1 MNELLGMLI
10 PLLMSGAGLGDI
22 LRTLGG
28 AGQSAAG
35 MDGLSSVMSTSMMR
49 AKQYFPL
56 KQNQETINSAAEM
69 LADRL
74 GINPYSGLGQGMVHM
89 LGSAYHVAPD
99 MIGGILGIPNGQQFF
114 SQIANGASGINLA
127 AGYGRT
133 DILDP
138 YSVMANHKRAMDMA
152 KTVYDVGVRQGG
164 GYDISYSHGLNMDEM
179 GKVTQRLLSSRIAY
193 REVSEGDDGT
203 LRENGRDIS
212 FDKDSEKFKENIKKL
227 GSKFN
232 EAASM
237 LSKVTGSVEE
247 ALNMMDR
254 IAGGNFLG
262 GTAEQ
267 ASKVASQAKRM
278 ATAIRVTSAIAGISP
293 TEAYANMTNLQNGM
307 ATGIGM
313 SSYIA
318 NASGFSSLMGDMA
331 FNATMGYNTW
341 LAMNPN
347 ASPMQKQQALL
358 SVNGRA
364 QAYSSSNAAALSAA
378 IADNANMFSSEE
390 QKQIQDAMRS
400 GHPEAVVELVRSR
413 IGESMYNTYMT
424 DQSVQAAARY
434 RASKDERSSELL
446 KDLDQANIEGNLQ
459 QVEDYGA
466 RLMTRRALSDLDD
479 DLARRSGKTDFA
491 SGRTEAVKRRFVE
504 MAVKQGMTQKGAEA
518 MDVNDLRVWLQ
529 NRPGLDKSDLA
540 KAENLAEIQEAGRQI
555 DSLTMDDSQEEAA
568 RNRLIKEIDSTTWN
582 EDKKRE
588 LKALA
593 GKKGANLEAIANE
606 AFSGKTVDERKEL
619 SERVF
624 QGRFSQAGAAEKK
637 MRLERLEKSQDQ
649 NYTVDERMAA
659 ITRDSARQ
667 DLTEMGGLK
676 KTLLMEAPG
685 NMRKAFDSFLE
696 KAREL
701 EKSGAISLKGDE
713 DLSKTYGN
721 AAAGMLS
728 DIFGDKLGNME
739 GDDLRKLE
747 TRLSEEIVKG
757 MRGGST
763 FQEAFAASMK
773 NLSDAEKSKIGKDN
787 VDRLVASAN
796 KGDLKSADGKTVM
809 VGKTFIDRA
818 SEELAKGAS
827 SEDVR
832 KELSRAGDEIG
843 KIGEGDVLDR
853 FAEKARGLEGKGL
866 LSLGEDKDLNKTYN
880 EAARRMVSGI
890 FGDKLGNM
898 EGDDLRKLETRLSEE
913 IVKGMRGGS
922 TFQVA
927 FADAM
932 GKLTEEEKDKI
943 GYGKDKDGK
952 TLAGEATVKDFI
964 EKAER
969 GDLKDADRKA
979 FLATTSSVIDE
990 RSKGAK
996 ADAIKEMTKLAKGDI
1011 GNLSEADAF
1020 KRFTELAKTVGGYDI
1035 SDEEFDKLSAEKAK
1049 SVGDKGSA
1057 QKAMSDMLG
1066 AMKPRGQKDL
1076 GFFAMSGTG
1085 SPDKAGI
1092 LMAATMFKMA
1102 GGDMSKLNLGKE
1114 WEDILSTIDD
1124 EKAGR
1129 TMNAVSNAIH
1139 VGGASYQKEAIKSA
1153 ETQALRLGELVNKD
1167 KTLLEDA
1174 KAAYGTGPDAEKAK
1188 ERLLGKLKDAGS
1200 ADAKSD
1206 AAMIATLQGQTIG
1219 GQNAMEVMQKGKK
1232 GLEAAKKEAGDKYDE
1247 QMVGVVRE
1255 SARKDSAAYDIGKA
1269 IGDFTRMIS
1278 PFIQDPASVFKS
1290 PIPVQMWGPVDLS
1303 GKGMW
1308 P

>member
-1 MNELLGMLI
+1 MLI
-10 PLLMSGAGLGDI
+10 PFLMQGAGLGDI
-22 LRTLGG
+22 IRAFGG
-28 AGQSAAG
+28 TGNGAAS
-35 MDGLSSVMSTSMMR
+35 MDGLSSAISASMMNAR
-49 AKQYFPL
+49 RNFPL

-69 LADRL
+69 LVDRL
-74 GINPYSGLGQGMVHM
+74 GINPYSGAGQGFSAL
-89 LGSAYHVAPD
+89 LGGAYHAAPD
-99 MIGGILGIPNGQQFF
+99 IVGGILGIPNGQKFF

-127 AGYGRT
+127 AGYGST
-133 DILDP
+133 DVINP
-138 YSVMANHKRAMDMA
+138 YSVMENHKRSIDMA
-152 KTVYDVGVRQGG
+152 KTVYDLGVRQGG

-193 REVSEGDDGT
+193 REVSEGEDGIF
-203 LRENGRDIS
+203 RESGKDIS
-212 FDKDSEKFKENIKKL
+212 FDKESDKFKENIKKL

-254 IAGGNFLG
+254 LAGGNFLG

-278 ATAIRVTSAIAGISP
+278 ATAIRVTSAIAGVSP
-293 TEAYANMTNLQNGM
+293 TEAYDNMMKLQSGM
-307 ATGIGM
+307 AAGMGM
-313 SSYIA
+313 SSYVA
-318 NASGFSSLMGDMA
+318 NASGFSSLIGDMA

-347 ASPMQKQQALL
+347 ASPMQRQQALL
-358 SVNGRA
+358 AVNGRA

-400 GHPEAVVELVRSR
+400 GHPEAIVELVRSR
-413 IGESMYNTYMT
+413 IGERMYNTYMT

-434 RASKDERSSELL
+434 RASKDEKSSALL

-491 SGRTEAVKRRFVE
+491 AGRTEAVKRKFVE

-540 KAENLAEIQEAGRQI
+540 KAENLAEIQESGRQI
-555 DSLTMDDSQEEAA
+555 DSLTMDDRQEEAA
-568 RNRLIKEIDSTTWN
+568 RSRLIKEIDNTTWN
-582 EDKKRE
+582 EDKKSE
-588 LKALA
+588 FKALA
-593 GKKGANLEAIANE
+593 GKRGANLEAIANE

-619 SERVF
+619 TERVF

-676 KTLLMEAPG
+676 KMLAIESQG
-685 NMRKAFDSFLE
+685 DMRKALESFSE
-696 KAREL
+696 RARGL
-701 EKSGAISLKGDE
+701 EKSGSISLEEDK
-713 DLSKTYGN
+713 DLSKTYAS
-721 AAAGMLS
+721 AAKSMLS
-728 DIFGDKLGNME
+728 DIFGRKLGDLE
-739 GDDLRKLE
+739 GEKLGDLEDKVSSKIVDGMKNG
-747 TRLSEEIVKG
+747 LSFG
-757 MRGGST
+757 
-763 FQEAFAASMK
+763 EALASSIE
-773 NLSDAEKSKIGKDN
+773 NLSDEEKGKIGADN
-787 VDRLVASAN
+787 VKKLVSKARS
-796 KGDLKSADGKTVM
+796 GDLRSSDGMTVM
-809 VGKTFIDRA
+809 NGKTFIDRA
-818 SEELAKGAS
+818 SAELAKGAD
-827 SEDVR
+827 SESVR
-832 KELSRAGDEIG
+832 KELAKAGEDVGRINEADAMKRFSERARE
-843 KIGEGDVLDR
+843 
-853 FAEKARGLEGKGL
+853 LEGKGL
-866 LSLGEDKDLNKTYN
+866 LSLGGDNDLSKTYN

-890 FGDKLGNM
+890 FGDKLGDM
-898 EGDDLRKLETRLSEE
+898 EGADLKKFETRISEE
-913 IVKGMRGGS
+913 IVKGMQGGN
-922 TFQVA
+922 TFQKA
-927 FADAM
+927 FASSM
-932 GKLTEEEKDKI
+932 GKLSKEEKEKI
-943 GYGKDKDGK
+943 GFGKDGNGK
-952 TLAGEATVKDFI
+952 TIAGEETVNDFI
-964 EKAER
+964 EKAKKGEL
-969 GDLKDADRKA
+969 DNADWKA
-979 FLATTSSVIDE
+979 FQATSSSVIDE
-990 RSKGAK
+990 RSKGVK

-1011 GNLSEADAF
+1011 GKLSEADAF

-1035 SDEEFDKLSAEKAK
+1035 SDEEFDKLSEEKAK
-1049 SVGDKGSA
+1049 SIGDKGSA

-1153 ETQALRLGELVNKD
+1153 ETQALRLGELVKED
-1167 KTLLEDA
+1167 PSLLEDA
-1174 KAAYGTGPDAEKAK
+1174 KQAYGSDGSVNQDARKRLIERLKGKGVSDAE
-1188 ERLLGKLKDAGS
+1188 
-1200 ADAKSD
+1200 SD
-1206 AAMIATLQGQTIG
+1206 AAMIATLQNKTIG

-1255 SARKDSAAYDIGKA
+1255 SARKDSEGYAIGKS
-1269 IGDFTRMIS
+1269 IGDLISKIS
-1278 PFIQDPASVFKS
+1278 PFIDLVTNPNKMD
-1290 PIPVQMWGPVDLS
+1290 PIPVKLWGPVDLS
-1303 GKGMW
+1303 GKGTW

>member
-1 MNELLGMLI
+1 MNELIGMLI

-56 KQNQETINSAAEM
+56 KQNQQTINSAAEM

-114 SQIANGASGINLA
+114 SQIANGASISLA
-127 AGYGRT
+127 AGYGQT
-133 DILDP
+133 DVLNP

-152 KTVYDVGVRQGG
+152 KTVYDLGVKQGG
-164 GYDISYSHGLNMDEM
+164 GYDISYSHGLNMEEM
-179 GKVTQRLLSSRIAY
+179 GKVTQRLLSSRMAY
-193 REVSEGDDGT
+193 REVAEGEDGT
-203 LRENGRDIS
+203 LMENGKDIS
-212 FDKDSEKFKENIKKL
+212 FDKESDKFKENIKKL

-267 ASKVASQAKRM
+267 ASKAASQAKRM

-293 TEAYANMTNLQNGM
+293 TEAYANMMNLQNGM
-307 ATGIGM
+307 ATGMGM

-358 SVNGRA
+358 AVNGRA

-378 IADNANMFSSEE
+378 IADNANMFSPEE

-400 GHPEAVVELVRSR
+400 GHPEAIVELVRSR

-424 DQSVQAAARY
+424 DPSVQAAARY
-434 RASKDERSSELL
+434 RASKDERSSALL

-466 RLMTRRALSDLDD
+466 RLMTRRALSDLED

-491 SGRTEAVKRRFVE
+491 AGRTDAVKRKFVE

-555 DSLTMDDSQEEAA
+555 DSLTMDDMQEEAA
-568 RNRLIKEIDSTTWN
+568 RNRLIKEIDNTTWN

-619 SERVF
+619 TERVF
-624 QGRFSQAGAAEKK
+624 KGRFSQAGAAEKK

-676 KTLLMEAPG
+676 KKLSS
-685 NMRKAFDSFLE
+685 N
-696 KAREL
+696 
-701 EKSGAISLKGDE
+701 
-713 DLSKTYGN
+713 DLS
-721 AAAGMLS
+721 MLGEA
-728 DIFGDKLGNME
+728 DA
-739 GDDLRKLE
+739 LRE
-747 TRLSEEIVKG
+747 
-757 MRGGST
+757 
-763 FQEAFAASMK
+763 F
-773 NLSDAEKSKIGKDN
+773 
-787 VDRLVASAN
+787 
-796 KGDLKSADGKTVM
+796 
-809 VGKTFIDRA
+809 A
-818 SEELAKGAS
+818 SEA
-827 SEDVR
+827 VR
-832 KELSRAGDEIG
+832 
-843 KIGEGDVLDR
+843 
-853 FAEKARGLEGKGL
+853 LEGKGL
-866 LSLGEDKDLNKTYN
+866 LSLGGDKDLSKTYN

-898 EGDDLRKLETRLSEE
+898 EGDDLKQLETRLSEE
-913 IVKGMRGGS
+913 IVKGMMGGS
-922 TFQVA
+922 TFQEA
-927 FADAM
+927 FAASMKNLSDEDKA
-932 GKLTEEEKDKI
+932 KI
-943 GYGKDKDGK
+943 GFGKDKDDN
-952 TLAGEATVKDFI
+952 TLAGEKTVNDFI

-996 ADAIKEMTKLAKGDI
+996 ADAIKEMTRLAKGDI
-1011 GNLSEADAF
+1011 GDLSEADAF
-1020 KRFTELAKTVGGYDI
+1020 KRFTEIAKTVGGYDI

-1049 SVGDKGSA
+1049 SIGEKGSA

-1066 AMKPRGQKDL
+1066 AMKPRGQRDL

-1153 ETQALRLGELVNKD
+1153 ETQALRLGELVNKN

-1174 KAAYGTGPDAEKAK
+1174 KAAYGTGPDSEKAK
-1188 ERLLGKLKDAGS
+1188 ERLLGKLKALGSSDAN
-1200 ADAKSD
+1200 SD

-1232 GLEAAKKEAGDKYDE
+1232 GLEAAKKDAGDKYDE

-1290 PIPVQMWGPVDLS
+1290 PIPVKMWGPVDLS
-1303 GKGMW
+1303 GKGTW

>member
-1 MNELLGMLI
+1 MNELFGMLI

-28 AGQSAAG
+28 AGQGAAG
-35 MDGLSSVMSTSMMR
+35 MDGLSSVMSLSLMR

-74 GINPYSGLGQGMVHM
+74 GINPYSGLGQGIVNM
-89 LGSAYHVAPD
+89 LGSAYHLAPD
-99 MIGGILGIPNGQQFF
+99 MIGGILGIPNGQNFF
-114 SQIANGASGINLA
+114 SAIANGASGISLA
-127 AGYGRT
+127 AGYGQT
-133 DILDP
+133 DVLNP
-138 YSVMANHKRAMDMA
+138 YSVMENHKRAMEMA
-152 KTVYDVGVRQGG
+152 KTVYDLGVKQGG
-164 GYDISYSHGLNMDEM
+164 GYDIAYSHGLNMEEM
-179 GKVTQRLLSSRIAY
+179 GKVTQRLLSSRMAY
-193 REVSEGDDGT
+193 REVAEGEDGT
-203 LRENGRDIS
+203 LMENGKDIS
-212 FDKDSEKFKENIKKL
+212 FDKESEKFKENIKKL

-254 IAGGNFLG
+254 LAGGNFLG

-267 ASKVASQAKRM
+267 ASRVASQAKRM

-307 ATGIGM
+307 ATGMGM

-318 NASGFSSLMGDMA
+318 KASGFSSLMGDMA

-347 ASPMQKQQALL
+347 ASPMQRQQALL
-358 SVNGRA
+358 AVNGRA
-364 QAYSSSNAAALSAA
+364 QAYASSNAAALAAA
-378 IADNANMFSSEE
+378 IADNADSFSSEE
-390 QKQIQDAMRS
+390 LKQIQDDMRS
-400 GHPEAVVELVRSR
+400 GHPEAIVDLVRSR
-413 IGESMYNTYMT
+413 IGESRYNTYMT
-424 DQSVQAAARY
+424 DPSVQAAARY
-434 RASKDERSSELL
+434 NVSKNEMKSALM
-446 KDLDQANIEGNLQ
+446 KDLDQANLEGGLQ

-466 RLMTRRALSDLDD
+466 RLMTRRTLSDIDD

-491 SGRTEAVKRRFVE
+491 AGRTAAVKETLVE
-504 MAVKQGMTQKGAEA
+504 IAVKQGKMTQKGAEA
-518 MDVNDLRVWLQ
+518 MDVNDLRAWLQ
-529 NRPGLDKSDLA
+529 KRPGIDKSDLA
-540 KAENLAEIQEAGRQI
+540 RAENLAEIQESRRQI
-555 DSLTMDDSQEEAA
+555 DSLTMNEEQEEAA
-568 RNRLIKEIDSTTWN
+568 RARLIKEIDNTTFN

-588 LKALA
+588 LKILA
-593 GKKGANLEAIANE
+593 GKKGSNLDAIAND
-606 AFSGKTVDERKEL
+606 AFSAKTADERREL
-619 SERVF
+619 MKSVF
-624 QGRFSQAGAAEKK
+624 QGRFSKAGAAEEKK
-637 MRLERLEKSQDQ
+637 RLEELEKSQDQ

-676 KTLLMEAPG
+676 KMLAIESQG
-685 NMRKAFDSFLE
+685 DMRKALE
-696 KAREL
+696 NFSERARGL
-701 EKSGAISLKGDE
+701 EKSGSISLE
-713 DLSKTYGN
+713 
-721 AAAGMLS
+721 
-728 DIFGDKLGNME
+728 
-739 GDDLRKLE
+739 
-747 TRLSEEIVKG
+747 
-757 MRGGST
+757 
-763 FQEAFAASMK
+763 
-773 NLSDAEKSKIGKDN
+773 
-787 VDRLVASAN
+787 
-796 KGDLKSADGKTVM
+796 
-809 VGKTFIDRA
+809 
-818 SEELAKGAS
+818 
-827 SEDVR
+827 
-832 KELSRAGDEIG
+832 
-843 KIGEGDVLDR
+843 
-853 FAEKARGLEGKGL
+853 
-866 LSLGEDKDLNKTYN
+866 EDKDLSKTYN

-890 FGDKLGNM
+890 FGDKLGDM
-898 EGDDLRKLETRLSEE
+898 EGADLKKFETRISEE
-913 IVKGMRGGS
+913 IVKGMQGGN
-922 TFQVA
+922 TFQKA
-927 FADAM
+927 FASAM
-932 GKLTEEEKDKI
+932 GKLTKEEKEKI
-943 GYGKDKDGK
+943 GFGKDGNGK
-952 TLAGEATVKDFI
+952 TLAGEETVNDFI
-964 EKAER
+964 EKAKKGEL
-969 GDLKDADRKA
+969 DNADWKA
-979 FLATTSSVIDE
+979 FQATSSSVIDE
-990 RSKGAK
+990 RSKGVK

-1011 GNLSEADAF
+1011 GKLSEADAF

-1049 SVGDKGSA
+1049 SIGEKGSA

-1066 AMKPRGQKDL
+1066 AMKPRGQRDL

-1114 WEDILSTIDD
+1114 WESILSTIDD

-1153 ETQALRLGELVNKD
+1153 ETQALRLGELVNND
-1167 KTLLEDA
+1167 PTLLEDA

-1188 ERLLGKLKDAGS
+1188 ERLLGKLKGAGS
-1200 ADAKSD
+1200 SDAKSD

-1278 PFIQDPASVFKS
+1278 PFIKDPASVFKS

>member
-35 MDGLSSVMSTSMMR
+35 MDGLSSVISSSMMR

-89 LGSAYHVAPD
+89 LGSAYHIAPD

-114 SQIANGASGINLA
+114 SQIANGASGISVA
-127 AGYGRT
+127 AGYGQT
-133 DILDP
+133 DVLNP

-152 KTVYDVGVRQGG
+152 KTVYDLGVKQGG
-164 GYDISYSHGLNMDEM
+164 GYDISYSHGLNMEEM
-179 GKVTQRLLSSRIAY
+179 GKVTQRLLSSRMAY
-193 REVSEGDDGT
+193 REVAEGKDGT
-203 LRENGRDIS
+203 LMENGKDIS
-212 FDKDSEKFKENIKKL
+212 FDKESDKFKENIKKL

-293 TEAYANMTNLQNGM
+293 TEAYANMMNLQNGM
-307 ATGIGM
+307 ATGMGM

-424 DQSVQAAARY
+424 DPSVQAAARY
-434 RASKDERSSELL
+434 RASKDEKSSALL

-491 SGRTEAVKRRFVE
+491 AGRTEAVKRKFVE

-540 KAENLAEIQEAGRQI
+540 KAENLAEIQEAGRQV
-555 DSLTMDDSQEEAA
+555 DSLTMDSKEEYDAKQALIQEISDSK
-568 RNRLIKEIDSTTWN
+568 LWN
-582 EDKKRE
+582 ENAKSDMIRRINE
-588 LKALA
+588 
-593 GKKGANLEAIANE
+593 GANLEDVANE
-606 AFSGKTVDERKEL
+606 FSGNLKSEER
-619 SERVF
+619 SDFSRRVF
-624 QGRFSQAGAAEKK
+624 NGKYSRGEAERIKN
-637 MRLERLEKSQDQ
+637 RLERIEKSQDQ

-667 DLTEMGGLK
+667 DLTDMGGLK
-676 KTLLMEAPG
+676 KALTSGDLGKSEWEALS
-685 NMRKAFDSFLE
+685 NFSKR
-696 KAREL
+696 ARE
-701 EKSGAISLKGDE
+701 
-713 DLSKTYGN
+713 
-721 AAAGMLS
+721 
-728 DIFGDKLGNME
+728 
-739 GDDLRKLE
+739 
-747 TRLSEEIVKG
+747 
-757 MRGGST
+757 
-763 FQEAFAASMK
+763 
-773 NLSDAEKSKIGKDN
+773 
-787 VDRLVASAN
+787 
-796 KGDLKSADGKTVM
+796 
-809 VGKTFIDRA
+809 
-818 SEELAKGAS
+818 
-827 SEDVR
+827 
-832 KELSRAGDEIG
+832 
-843 KIGEGDVLDR
+843 
-853 FAEKARGLEGKGL
+853 LEGKGL
-866 LSLGEDKDLNKTYN
+866 LSLGDDKNLDKTYN

-898 EGDDLRKLETRLSEE
+898 EGDDLKQLETRLSEE

-922 TFQVA
+922 TFQKA
-927 FADAM
+927 FAASMKNLSDDDKA
-932 GKLTEEEKDKI
+932 KI
-943 GYGKDKDGK
+943 GFGKDKDGK
-952 TLAGEATVKDFI
+952 TLAGEETVNDFI

-969 GDLKDADRKA
+969 GDLKEADRKA

-996 ADAIKEMTKLAKGDI
+996 ADAIKEMTKLAKGDF
-1011 GNLSEADAF
+1011 GDLSEADAF
-1020 KRFTELAKTVGGYDI
+1020 KRFTEIAKTVGGYDI
-1035 SDEEFDKLSAEKAK
+1035 SDEEFDKLSEEKAK
-1049 SVGDKGSA
+1049 SIGEKGSA
-1057 QKAMSDMLG
+1057 QKAISDMLG

-1153 ETQALRLGELVNKD
+1153 ETQALRLGELVKED
-1167 KTLLEDA
+1167 PSLLEDA

-1188 ERLLGKLKDAGS
+1188 ERLLGKLKEAGS

>member
-1 MNELLGMLI
+1 MLI

-35 MDGLSSVMSTSMMR
+35 MDGLSSVMSMSMMR

-56 KQNQETINSAAEM
+56 RQNQETINSAAEM

-74 GINPYSGLGQGMVHM
+74 GINPYSGIGQGMVHM
-89 LGSAYHVAPD
+89 LGSAYHIAPD

-114 SQIANGASGINLA
+114 SQIANGASGISVA
-127 AGYGRT
+127 AGYGQT
-133 DILDP
+133 DVLNP

-152 KTVYDVGVRQGG
+152 KTVYDLGVKQGG
-164 GYDISYSHGLNMDEM
+164 GYDISYSHGLNMEEM
-179 GKVTQRLLSSRIAY
+179 GKVTQRLLSSRMAY
-193 REVSEGDDGT
+193 REVAEGKDGT
-203 LRENGRDIS
+203 LMENGKDIS
-212 FDKDSEKFKENIKKL
+212 FDKESDKFKENIKKL

-307 ATGIGM
+307 AKGMGM
-313 SSYIA
+313 SSYVA

-347 ASPMQKQQALL
+347 ASPMQRQQALL
-358 SVNGRA
+358 AVNGRA
-364 QAYSSSNAAALSAA
+364 QAYASSNAAALAAA
-378 IADNANMFSSEE
+378 IADNAGSFSSEE
-390 QKQIQDAMRS
+390 LKQIQDDMRS
-400 GHPEAVVELVRSR
+400 GHPEAIVELVRSR
-413 IGESMYNTYMT
+413 IGESRYNTYMT
-424 DQSVQAAARY
+424 DPSVQAAARY
-434 RASKDERSSELL
+434 NVSKNEMKSALM
-446 KDLDQANIEGNLQ
+446 KDLDQANLEGGLQ

-466 RLMTRRALSDLDD
+466 RLMTRRTLSDIDD

-491 SGRTEAVKRRFVE
+491 AGREAAVKAKLVDI
-504 MAVKQGMTQKGAEA
+504 AVKKGEMTQEGAEA
-518 MDVNDLRVWLQ
+518 MDVNALRAWLQ
-529 NRPGLDKSDLA
+529 KLPGIDKSDLA
-540 KAENLAEIQEAGRQI
+540 KEENLAEIQETGRQI
-555 DSLTMDDSQEEAA
+555 DSLTMDEEQEDAA
-568 RNRLIKEIDSTTWN
+568 RARLIKEIDNTTFN
-582 EDKKRE
+582 VGKKRR
-588 LKALA
+588 LKELA
-593 GKKGANLEAIANE
+593 GKKGANLEAIAND
-606 AFSGKTVDERKEL
+606 AFGTKTEDERREL
-619 SERVF
+619 MKSVF
-624 QGRFSQAGAAEKK
+624 QGRFSKAGAEAEKQ
-637 MRLERLEKSQDQ
+637 RLEPLEKAQDQ

-676 KTLLMEAPG
+676 KKLAS
-685 NMRKAFDSFLE
+685 N
-696 KAREL
+696 
-701 EKSGAISLKGDE
+701 
-713 DLSKTYGN
+713 DLS
-721 AAAGMLS
+721 MLGEA
-728 DIFGDKLGNME
+728 DA
-739 GDDLRKLE
+739 LRE
-747 TRLSEEIVKG
+747 
-757 MRGGST
+757 
-763 FQEAFAASMK
+763 F
-773 NLSDAEKSKIGKDN
+773 
-787 VDRLVASAN
+787 
-796 KGDLKSADGKTVM
+796 
-809 VGKTFIDRA
+809 A
-818 SEELAKGAS
+818 SE
-827 SEDVR
+827 
-832 KELSRAGDEIG
+832 
-843 KIGEGDVLDR
+843 
-853 FAEKARGLEGKGL
+853 AERLEGRGL
-866 LSLGEDKDLNKTYN
+866 LSLGGDKDLSKTYN

-898 EGDDLRKLETRLSEE
+898 EGDDLKQLETRLSKE
-913 IVKGMRGGS
+913 IVNGMMGGS
-922 TFQVA
+922 TFQEA
-927 FADAM
+927 FAASMKNLSDDDKA
-932 GKLTEEEKDKI
+932 KI
-943 GYGKDKDGK
+943 GFGKDKDGK
-952 TLAGEATVKDFI
+952 TLAGEETVNDFI

-1011 GNLSEADAF
+1011 GDLSEADAF

-1049 SVGDKGSA
+1049 SIGEKGSA
-1057 QKAMSDMLG
+1057 QKAMSDFLG
-1066 AMKPRGQKDL
+1066 AMKPRGLKDL

-1092 LMAATMFKMA
+1092 LMAASVAKIA
-1102 GGDMSKLNLGKE
+1102 GLDLRKIDWSKG
-1114 WEDILSTIDD
+1114 WEGISSALDD
-1124 EKAGR
+1124 ETAGR

-1153 ETQALRLGELVNKD
+1153 ETQALRLGELVKKNSS
-1167 KTLLEDA
+1167 LLEDA
-1174 KAAYGTGPDAEKAK
+1174 KKAYGADGSVDQESKKRLIEKLNGMGVADAE
-1188 ERLLGKLKDAGS
+1188 
-1200 ADAKSD
+1200 SD
-1206 AAMIATLQGQTIG
+1206 AAMIATLQNKKIG
-1219 GQNAMEVMQKGKK
+1219 GENAMEVMQKGKK

-1247 QMVGVVRE
+1247 QMVGIVRD

-1269 IGDFTRMIS
+1269 IGDFTQKIA
-1278 PFIQDPASVFKS
+1278 PFIDHPEDIFKNVDF
-1290 PIPVQMWGPVDLS
+1290 IPVKVKGAVDIN
-1303 GKGMW
+1303 GKGLIW
-1308 P
+1308 